1 MARPLKALER
11 AGFIISR
18 PDMLKGRRPLYELT
32 DPIVRFHHAVTRP
45 DIARFEARDTETAWG
60 AADDR
65 FRSHILG
72 PHFEHIARAWTAQFA
87 SEATTGGPLTRTG
100 HARVACR
107 EHRFEHELDV
117 VTLGGNQVTLIG
129 EAKYTAQERTLG
141 DLNRLEHIRDLV
153 GSGAKTPIKL
163 AIYSGCSGFHEDLVE
178 LAASR
183 EDVELV
189 DLDRLYYGD

>member
-1 MARPLKALER
+1 
-11 AGFIISR
+11 
-18 PDMLKGRRPLYELT
+18 MLKGRRPLYELT

-65 FRSHILG
+65 FRSRILG
-72 PHFEHIARAWTAQFA
+72 PHFEHIARAENAQFA
-87 SEATTGGPLTRTG
+87 SEATTGGRPTQIG

-107 EHRFEHELDV
+107 EHRFAHELDV
-117 VTLGGNQVTLIG
+117 VTLDGNEVNLIG
-129 EAKYTAQERTLG
+129 EAKYTAHERTLE

-153 GSGAKTPIKL
+153 GSGAKTPAKV
-163 AIYSGCSGFHEDLVE
+163 AIYAGLGGFHEDLVE
-178 LAASR
+178 HAAICG
-183 EDVELV
+183 DVELV